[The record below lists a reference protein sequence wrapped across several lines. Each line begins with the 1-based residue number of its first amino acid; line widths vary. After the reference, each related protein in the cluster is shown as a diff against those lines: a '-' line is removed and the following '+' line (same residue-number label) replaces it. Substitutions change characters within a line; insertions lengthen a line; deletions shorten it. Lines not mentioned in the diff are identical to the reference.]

1 MLDSVQHQ
9 ADTVSAVE
17 PVGLPTMCGTA
28 MRLLPLP
35 QVKKVVDAVEMV
47 RQLRPNM
54 KVEGPIQYDA
64 AIDPAVAA
72 VKVKTSSEVAGKANV
87 FIFPDLNTGEQP
99 VGQLPACAQGMLP

>member
-28 MRLLPLP
+28 TCLLP

-99 VGQLPACAQGMLP
+99 VGQLPACAQGMLA